1 MQGAEGSSKEEVQQY
16 GVLVPDTH
24 SPPGECGYGA
34 LLFGQRLVNNG
45 CVGGSA
51 GSLKC
56 KCDGWRV
63 VCVCAWTAYGFVCVC
78 VMLSLEAGTGYVS
91 RMVMDRPP

>member
-1 MQGAEGSSKEEVQQY
+1 MQQT
-16 GVLVPDTH
+16 GVHVPHTHTHSDTH
-24 SPPGECGYGA
+24 ILPGECGYGA

-56 KCDGWRV
+56 KCDGWRE
-63 VCVCAWTAYGFVCVC
+63 VCVCARVDHGFVCV
-78 VMLSLEAGTGYVS
+78 
-91 RMVMDRPP
+91 